1 MKNKHILYIW
11 KVLKVPIK
19 IKCKNHPWLYL
30 PTTAIFSL
38 GASSP
43 EKEELF
49 GKKDNKGNDQ
59 TLIGAFVIVWWL
71 DLQLPRQSVPV
82 TTEVESLNSTHGEVY
97 SIQFYVI
104 KFVSNLRQV
113 VCFLP
118 FPPPVKLTATEILM
132 KVASNT

>member
-1 MKNKHILYIW
+1 MKY
-11 KVLKVPIK
+11 
-19 IKCKNHPWLYL
+19 KNHPWLYL

-71 DLQLPRQSVPV
+71 DLQLPRQ
-82 TTEVESLNSTHGEVY
+82 VESSNPTYGEVY

-113 VCFLP
+113 IGFSSFLHR
-118 FPPPVKLTATEILM
+118 
-132 KVASNT
+132 